1 MSELYHHGIKGQKWG
16 VRRYQNK
23 DGSLTELGKQRLR
36 SRATDMSHL
45 GWPRNKNRKDVVSD
59 PAYANAK
66 NSFDREKFIDDFF
79 DRYAKATI
87 KDLRLEATDESIR
100 LAKEAIEKNES
111 YAPLLGPRF
120 TEAEKCINSVIIN
133 SSSIS
138 KDVSNAIISDIKRWN
153 KENNTVNIPMSN
165 KVQNAIREKIKRNI
179 EEAMPESVVL
189 HQPLDGKE
197 SDSSFVFVI
206 NGIKEYADYQP
217 LEIEYD
223 RKTNKVTRID
233 YA

>member
-23 DGSLTELGKQRLR
+23 DGSLTALGKQRLR
-36 SRATDMSHL
+36 SRATDMSYL
-45 GWPRNKNRKDVVSD
+45 NGPRHKNRKAVVSD

-66 NSFDREKFIDDFF
+66 NSFDRNKFIDDFV

-87 KDLRLEATDESIR
+87 KDLHLEVTDESIR

-111 YAPLLGPRF
+111 YAPLLGARF
-120 TEAEKCINSVIIN
+120 TEAEQCINSVLRN

-153 KENNTVNIPMSN
+153 KEGNTVHIPMSN

-179 EEAMPESVVL
+179 EEAMPENVVL
-189 HQPLDGKE
+189 YQPLDGKE
-197 SDSSFVFVI
+197 SDSSFIFVI